1 MTKEDV
7 DKLLKLPAEERLE
20 IAQALWDSVEPED
33 EVRFLALP
41 DWQRP
46 ILEERLA
53 DLDRHPD
60 DEQPWDEIKEEL
72 WPRH

>member
-1 MTKEDV
+1 MTP
-7 DKLLKLPAEERLE
+7 LPNDFQRLSIPERIAL
-20 IAQALWDSVEPED
+20 AQALWDSVEPED
-33 EVRFLALP
+33 EVRFLSLP
-41 DWQRP
+41 DWQRV

-53 DLDRHPD
+53 DLERHPE